1 MEARRRPARAR
12 VRQDQGRR
20 VSRVTSA
27 KRPGRTG
34 SRFESLIRVARSLW
48 RLIVSWRP
56 VDDGSPVP
64 VSTVAS
70 HSVAFWSSA
79 ARSGRWDRGERSR
92 SKAMTTERAV
102 SCGSA
107 GSEGAETGGEA
118 GSAGSQTAIAVRS
131 PAVARAL
138 QRGSSSRAG
147 IVAGRPSSDT
157 PARIGWSASMRLM
170 RRWPWDPASAG
181 ESPPAGRASG
191 GSRNRLGRA
200 VRLAGAVRWK
210 TATSA
215 ESGAGAE
222 SRSPDTDAVV
232 RVAVSPSVSSVS
244 ECTATTLTEGS
255 AAKALATAESSKEA
269 RLRV

>member
-70 HSVAFWSSA
+70 HSLAFWSSA

-102 SCGSA
+102 GGSA
-107 GSEGAETGGEA
+107 GSEDETGGEA

-131 PAVARAL
+131 PAVARGL
-138 QRGSSSRAG
+138 QRGSSSRAE
-147 IVAGRPSSDT
+147 IVAGRPSSET
-157 PARIGWSASMRLM
+157 PARIGWSAVMRLM

-200 VRLAGAVRWK
+200 MRPAGAVRWK
-210 TATSA
+210 MATSA
-215 ESGAGAE
+215 ESGSVAE
-222 SRSPDTDAVV
+222 SRSPGVTAGVP
-232 RVAVSPSVSSVS
+232 VAVSPSVSSVS

-255 AAKALATAESSKEA
+255 ASKALATAESSKEA